1 MSYTPTVWIEGET
14 PLNPDN
20 LNNLESQYESAIA
33 DIIPSE
39 PGIIAMWSGTL
50 ANIPDGW
57 LLCDGNNGTPNML
70 GRFPVCVPNAETE
83 PGSTGGSISKT
94 SNSHS
99 HAFSGSIGYSGAHN
113 HSYSTTYFYAGLG
126 DVPVMTGISAVGD
139 HTHSMPSLSSATVTI
154 ADGRPPYFELAF
166 VMRT

>member
-1 MSYTPTVWIEGET
+1 
-14 PLNPDN
+14 
-20 LNNLESQYESAIA
+20 
-33 DIIPSE
+33 
-39 PGIIAMWSGTL
+39 MWSGTL

-70 GRFPVCVPNAETE
+70 GRFPVCVPTAETE

-99 HAFSGSIGYSGAHN
+99 HAFSGFVGYAGAHN
-113 HSYSTTYFYAGLG
+113 HSYSTTYFYSGPG
-126 DVPVMTGISAVGD
+126 IVPVMTGISAVGD
-139 HTHSMPSLSSATVTI
+139 HSHSLSSPSSATVTI